1 MISPEGLVINPRI
14 PASCLICAGDPRAP
28 ESDIIQ
34 TELIG
39 TPGFSSLMTLTISS
53 ATFSEQLVQ
62 ASTSLL
68 YFSRWVISPS
78 WYCCS
83 YSLTCSCTSATRVC
97 LASGMIR
104 SSLPNEMPALH
115 AWVKPKVISRSQ
127 KITVSFWPQK
137 R

>member
-1 MISPEGLVINPRI
+1 
-14 PASCLICAGDPRAP
+14 
-28 ESDIIQ
+28 
-34 TELIG
+34 
-39 TPGFSSLMTLTISS
+39 MTFIISS

-68 YFSRWVISPS
+68 YFSRWVIRPS

-83 YSLTCSCTSATRVC
+83 YSLTFSCTSATSWC
-97 LASGMIR
+97 FASGMIR

-115 AWVKPKVISRSQ
+115 ACWKPRVISRSQ
-127 KITVSFWPQK
+127 KITVSFWPQW